1 MLTRVTKSTPLDS
14 VGLSKLK
21 RHLRNTGELARHSPA
36 SFRRRGNQAKG
47 SVGANEVLAEAD
59 KTSTACVFS
68 PPPPPPMGV
77 VLKMHANQKCYPG
90 CWEMQV
96 QGSPQPQS

>member
-68 PPPPPPMGV
+68 PPPRPPWV
-77 VLKMHANQKCYPG
+77 
-90 CWEMQV
+90 WF
-96 QGSPQPQS
+96 